1 LISDTVIVYKP
12 RKRTFITKDNA
23 VNEIGIIPENI
34 VLEKVICGDVSDNIK
49 GVKGVGNETL
59 IKYFPQL
66 KTEKMDLRAIIERS
80 KFLLEER
87 KQQKKRLKG
96 ERKEKIKNV
105 THIKGKY
112 CSCKIL
118 IVSWVRFEIHF
129 LL

>member
-1 LISDTVIVYKP
+1 MSDRVNFLSTNQHFFFLL
-12 RKRTFITKDNA
+12 KRT
-23 VNEIGIIPENI
+23 E
-34 VLEKVICGDVSDNIK
+34 
-49 GVKGVGNETL
+49 GN
-59 IKYFPQL
+59 
-66 KTEKMDLRAIIERS
+66 RG
-80 KFLLEER
+80 ER

-118 IVSWVRFEIHF
+118 IVSWVRSEIHF